1 MEYDDWQAAVAPKV
15 QGTWNLHN
23 ALLAANVNVDFF
35 LLFSSWSGLVGQW
48 GQANYAAANS
58 FLDAFA
64 QYRHDLG
71 LPAATVN
78 IGAMEDIGYLSRNL
92 HQLEHFRAASTH
104 VLYEQDLLDTLELM
118 MYRSRPEDAGS
129 KSSRRAA
136 DSEFVSK
143 GQIAI
148 GLRSTQKLSAP
159 NNRTVWKFDPRMA
172 MYYNLEGQ
180 DNEVAASG
188 NEQLKLFLGE
198 ATIQPAMLD
207 TDDSAVFLATEIGK
221 TLFSFTMKDVA
232 DLELDSSPAALGVDS
247 LVSIELRNWFK
258 HKLGVDVTVLEI
270 QSSHSILDLGRHAA
284 TLLKS
289 KFAGTEGPQNG
300 EGNEKYLDMKAP

>member
-1 MEYDDWQAAVAPKV
+1 MTYDDWQAAVAPKV
-15 QGTWNLHN
+15 QGTWNLHH
-23 ALLAANVNVDFF
+23 ATLKAEANLDFF

-64 QYRHDLG
+64 QYRQEQG
-71 LPAATVN
+71 LPAATIN

-92 HQLEHFRAASTH
+92 HQLDHFRAASTH
-104 VLYEQDLLDTLELM
+104 VLHEQDLLDTLELM
-118 MYRSRPEDAGS
+118 MYRSKPAGAPA
-129 KSSRRAA
+129 KLGQKA
-136 DSEFVSK
+136 DGSEFFSK

-172 MYYNLEGQ
+172 MYYNMEAQ
-180 DNEVAASG
+180 DNTVAISG
-188 NEQLKLFLGE
+188 NEQLKMFLGE
-198 ATIQPAMLD
+198 VSLDPSMLD
-207 TDDSAVFLATEIGK
+207 TDGSAAFLATEVGK
-221 TLFSFTMKDVA
+221 TLFSFTMRDVDSL
-232 DLELDSSPAALGVDS
+232 DLESSPSALGVDS

-270 QSSHSILDLGRHAA
+270 QSSHSILDLGKHAA
-284 TLLKS
+284 KLLKS
-289 KFAGTEGPQNG
+289 KFSGGETSTSG
-300 EGNEKYLDMKAP
+300 EGNQKYLDMKAP